1 MNLIGNASQVLK
13 NSMIF
18 RSQILLL
25 ASVVPRAVDYGP
37 RNLQISGRF
46 NF

>member
-25 ASVVPRAVDYGP
+25 AALFRVR
-37 RNLQISGRF
+37 
-46 NF
+46 